1 MTNDE
6 KEIRRIRFDDLSES
20 LQNEIE
26 SAIRTDNPF
35 YKKILEYIGQFTDD
49 SSKALNTEYINLK
62 ILPTSHQTINV
73 SIENSLYTSN
83 PTDTV
88 SATILKGSNYVAS
101 LIPDQNYTA
110 GKLSINNTGT
120 FDSDCMVEA
129 SPAKMSG
136 LTFIINESANQDI
149 AVWYGDLKIDNTQSV
164 TYVKGCDKFF
174 VQVTPEHLRNAGD
187 PIVQGANLISSKD
200 IVRDSDN
207 SILKKADYS
216 FDPSNTS
223 GTFTISAKPVGEIKM
238 CKVSL
243 GPTSHQ
249 KIVVR
254 CNGVKYTESLFEVP
268 YGSLIKVSVVPDEG
282 YYPGTPNY
290 TELVV
295 KEDVLITVTDATTAN
310 YLIIIE
316 KTYDQIIRVTTDQG
330 VYETAGSFHAPY
342 GTNYTIEVIP
352 NMWFEAGTLN
362 VPKTGK
368 ITQNMTIKAGP
379 AYRKTDYDVNVL
391 IDTVDGKKYGA
402 DTTPMFEQQNG
413 RKMGQIT
420 PDYVIDIFDVTD
432 YGSYFAFY
440 GGGNVYGLF
449 KTFSAYFETPVGQK
463 FTIAENIPNDRF
475 NDVGDLENLPGI
487 MNNYELLK
495 ALKGQW
501 IKVHIHIDI

>member
-35 YKKILEYIGQFTDD
+35 YKKILEYIAQFTDD

-129 SPAKMSG
+129 SPAEFSS

-149 AVWYGDLKIDNTQSV
+149 AVWYGNLKIDNTQTV
-164 TYVKGCDKFF
+164 NYVKGCDKFF
-174 VQVTPEHLRNAGD
+174 VQVIPEHLRNAGD

-238 CKVSL
+238 CKVSIVF
-243 GPTSHQ
+243 TSHQ

-254 CNGVKYTESLFEVP
+254 CNGVKHTESQFEVP
-268 YGSLIKVSVVPDEG
+268 YGSVIKASVIADDG
-282 YYPGTPNY
+282 YYPGTLNY

-295 KEDVLITVTDATTAN
+295 KEDVTIKATDAITAN

-316 KTYDQIIRVTTDQG
+316 KTSNQIIRVKTDQG
-330 VYETAGSFHAPY
+330 VYETGSFHAPY
-342 GTNYTIEVIP
+342 GTNYSIEVIP
-352 NMWFEAGTLN
+352 KMWFEAGTLN

-391 IDTVDGKKYGA
+391 IDTVDGSKYGA
-402 DTTPMFEQQNG
+402 DITESFKQKFG
-413 RKMGQIT
+413 RQMGRFD
-420 PDYVIDIFDVTD
+420 PNYVIDIFDVTD
-432 YGSYFAFY
+432 HSSYFAFY
-440 GGGNVYGLF
+440 GGDNVYGLF

-475 NDVGDLENLPGI
+475 NDVGDLDNLRSI
-487 MNNYELLK
+487 INHYELLK
-495 ALKGQW
+495 ALKEQW